1 MKYTVEV
8 KKLTRTIVKV
18 DAESKKAAMEK
29 ARQEAT
35 FGSVL
40 WGVPH
45 LRTRLVRRK
54 KPGGVPSD

>member
-18 DAESKKAAMEK
+18 DAGSKKAAMEK
-29 ARQEAT
+29 ARKEAT

-40 WGVPH
+40 WSVPH
-45 LRTRLVRRK
+45 LRTHIVRGK
-54 KPGGVPSD
+54 KRGGCAG